1 MCHVVKV
8 LTLSLLNLP
17 VTCSHNCSFAILC
30 SAYVPYTLC
39 NQSKLKSYD
48 NETLT
53 TQFAS

>member
-17 VTCSHNCSFAILC
+17 VTFSHNCSVAILC
-30 SAYVPYTLC
+30 SAYVSYTLC
-39 NQSKLKSYD
+39 NQSKLKSYN